1 MATKEGHLDTG
12 RKFIPVTFRPYL
24 LLFLMVLAS
33 VCAPFQHCQAAT
45 EQQLKI
51 VYIYKFLS
59 FISLPGAASDSSYT
73 VAILGPDPFGPEID
87 VLASKKVRGKSIN
100 IERLAFLGESSSC
113 QVLFVS
119 PAMVKKL
126 PHILEQAKKLQ
137 MLTIS
142 DMDGFVSQGG
152 MIGFVVKEGR
162 VRFEVNLKAAKENGI
177 KINSNLL
184 EIASKVI
191 R

>member
-1 MATKEGHLDTG
+1 MVAIKENNHAGE
-12 RKFIPVTFRPYL
+12 ICPPVVLKRSL
-24 LLFLMVLAS
+24 LLFLMILAS
-33 VCAPFQHCQAAT
+33 VCAPSHNCQAAT

-59 FISLPGAASDSSYT
+59 FVSLPGATSDSFT
-73 VAILGPDPFGPEID
+73 VVILGPDPFGPEID
-87 VLASKKVRGKSIN
+87 VLGSKKVRGKSIN
-100 IERLAFLGESSSC
+100 IKRLAFLDESSCC

-119 PAMVKKL
+119 PAMDKKL
-126 PHILEQAKKLQ
+126 PHILEEAKKLQ

-142 DMDGFVSQGG
+142 DMDDFVSQGG
-152 MIGFVVKEGR
+152 IIGFVVKDGR
-162 VRFEVNLKAAKENGI
+162 VRFEVNLKAARENNI

>member
-1 MATKEGHLDTG
+1 MATKEQHHHAGGIFH
-12 RKFIPVTFRPYL
+12 PVILKPYL
-24 LLFLMVLAS
+24 LIFLILLAS

-45 EQQLKI
+45 EQQLKV

-59 FISLPGAASDSSYT
+59 FISLPGDVTDSYT
-73 VAILGPDPFGPEID
+73 VAILGPDPFGSEIE
-87 VLASKKVRGKSIN
+87 VLASKKVRGKPIK
-100 IERLAFLGESSSC
+100 IERLTFLKKSSC
-113 QVLFVS
+113 CHVLFVS
-119 PAMVKKL
+119 PAMAKKL
-126 PHILEQAKKLQ
+126 PHILEEAKKNR

-142 DMDGFVSQGG
+142 DMDGFVNQGG

-162 VRFEVNLKAAKENGI
+162 VRFEVNLKAVKENDI

-184 EIASKVI
+184 EIANKVI